1 MFLRLTQAHIGCIL
15 LLERIPRLGGAFPRS
30 FKRFGEVM
38 RIVHAHCPQMTPKK
52 KRQCRNQLLPLLV

>member
-1 MFLRLTQAHIGCIL
+1 MFLRLTQAYIGRIL

-38 RIVHAHCPQMTPKK
+38 PIVHARCPRMIPKK
-52 KRQCRNQLLPLLV
+52 KRQWRNQLLLRV